1 MKFLFIVQGEGRGHM
16 TQAMTLEC
24 LLLQRGH
31 EVLKIMVG
39 RSPQRT
45 LPDFFVDGVN
55 APVQQFDSVNFMP
68 SSSNKRPDM
77 IKTVVY
83 NSIEMHKYFPSIS
96 LIADEIRNSGADV
109 VVNFYELLAGMAYFF
124 HSIDVP
130 MVCIGHQYLFMHKDF
145 GLPREKYP
153 GSLTLDVFSRLTA
166 YGAVKHLALSFRE
179 MPMDV
184 RHNIVVVPPLLRQ
197 EVLEL
202 VPTQGDY
209 IHGYMLNSGF
219 SEDVLAWHQK
229 HPEVKLRFFWDN
241 QEQGKVYDYDDNL
254 RFYLIDDNEF
264 LKQMSG
270 CYAYASTAGFESIC
284 EAMYL
289 GKPILM
295 VPSHL
300 EQEINAFDAVRSG
313 VGVTSDSFDLSV
325 LLEFSKDYIANPDFK
340 TWVDSAA
347 EKIANE
353 LENIQKS

>member
-16 TQAMTLEC
+16 TQAMTLER
-24 LLLQRGH
+24 LLLQSGH

-45 LPDFFVDGVN
+45 LPDFFVNGVN

-77 IKTVVY
+77 IRTVVY
-83 NSIEMHKYFPSIS
+83 NGIEMHKYFPSIS
-96 LIADEIRNSGADV
+96 LICDEIRSSGADV

-124 HSIDVP
+124 HNIDVP

-179 MPMDV
+179 MPSDL
-184 RHNIVVVPPLLRQ
+184 RHNITVVPPLLRP

-202 VPTQGDY
+202 QSENGGY

-219 SEDVLAWHQK
+219 SEDVLDWHK
-229 HPEVKLRFFWDN
+229 EHPDVQLRFFWDN
-241 QEQGKVYDYDDNL
+241 QDYGKVYDYDDNL
-254 RFYLIDDNEF
+254 RFYLIDDKEF
-264 LKQMSG
+264 LDQMRG

-295 VPSHL
+295 VPSHI
-300 EQEINAFDAVRSG
+300 EQQINAFDAMRSG
-313 VGVTSDSFDLSV
+313 IGVSADSFDLSI
-325 LLEFSKDYIANPDFK
+325 LLEFSRNYTPDPQFRS
-340 TWVDSAA
+340 WVDTAA
-347 EKIANE
+347 EIIVTE
-353 LENIQKS
+353 LENVQKS